1 MSGSSLN
8 KCQFIGNLGKDP
20 EVRRTNDGRPVV
32 NLSLGCSERWKDKS
46 SGEDRERTEWVRIVI
61 FNEGLAQVAEKY
73 LKKGDYV
80 YIEGQLQTRKWQ
92 DQSGNDRYS
101 TEVVLQNFRGELR
114 MLESKAGKE
123 TRYRDEERAMAGAAE
138 RAGIDQEKYGDH
150 RGDGSSN
157 GSTGSGTGAMS
168 GGGHKPRHDMDDEI
182 PF

>member
-80 YIEGQLQTRKWQ
+80 YIEGALQTRKWQ
-92 DQSGNDRYS
+92 DQNGNDRYS

-123 TRYRDEERAMAGAAE
+123 SRQRGEERAMAGAAE
-138 RAGIDQEKYGDH
+138 RAGVGEKYGDH
-150 RGDGSSN
+150 RGDTSSN
-157 GSTGSGTGAMS
+157 GASDFGSNAGA
-168 GGGHKPRHDMDDEI
+168 GHKPRHDMDDEI